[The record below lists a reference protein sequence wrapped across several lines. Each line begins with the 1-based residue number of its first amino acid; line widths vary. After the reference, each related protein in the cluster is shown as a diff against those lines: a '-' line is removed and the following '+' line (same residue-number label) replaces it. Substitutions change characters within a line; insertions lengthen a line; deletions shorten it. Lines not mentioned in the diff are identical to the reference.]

1 LERVEKKV
9 REAFANND
17 RLRPLVDAMNTA
29 PRTIVR
35 SIAQRIVEQLRQE
48 YERSRALV
56 HPNQPDESEGMD
68 SALQRKPG
76 SS

>member
-1 LERVEKKV
+1 VETKV

-17 RLRPLVDAMNTA
+17 QLRSLIDAMRTA

-35 SIAQRIVEQLRQE
+35 SIAQRIVEDLRRE
-48 YERSRALV
+48 NERSRALG
-56 HPNQPDESEGMD
+56 HPDEPDESGGIVP
-68 SALQRKPG
+68 ARLQKRR